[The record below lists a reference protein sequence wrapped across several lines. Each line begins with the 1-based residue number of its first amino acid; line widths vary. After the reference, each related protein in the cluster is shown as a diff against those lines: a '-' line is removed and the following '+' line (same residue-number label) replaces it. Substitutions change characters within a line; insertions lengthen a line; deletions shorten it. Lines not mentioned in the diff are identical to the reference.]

1 MAVTAATTGCSCWF
15 LVLCLVAGAG
25 TLLHSSEAWVVNNNN
40 NVGGAPRPSSY
51 ATTRQLT
58 NAAMQRRKTTT
69 TAVFNVPPPSETSV
83 AEFQTYSSK
92 LPPPASFYELQ
103 QHCIRAVRLARRDGH
118 ALLEV
123 EYPPLPAN
131 VLEMDDVSA
140 YDVSQ
145 ANLKLALDL
154 GRGLL
159 VSSSSSSS
167 SDSQDESGSSES
179 LKPLKKIAIL
189 FPDEP
194 EMEFGIEKAGG
205 TSTPYPGITI
215 GSLRTVDPND
225 ERIFKP
231 ENFILNLFGNSN
243 SGQVKAIPDVD
254 LYIIL
259 TASAQELPDIEELYN
274 QLDDSSNKATIVFFN
289 LKLDVLRGDLGAPAF
304 PGKDLQD
311 RFLSRIKPAYYLRTR
326 QYSRSTSSPP
336 FIVNFQGCLFR
347 SYPGQYQTL
356 LDTGNGRYRRV
367 VGSDVRPALGT
378 FKQQL
383 TDALKETGVL
393 QEEGS
398 TLNFLRTG
406 YKTTTW
412 YV

>member
-1 MAVTAATTGCSCWF
+1 
-15 LVLCLVAGAG
+15 
-25 TLLHSSEAWVVNNNN
+25 
-40 NVGGAPRPSSY
+40 
-51 ATTRQLT
+51 
-58 NAAMQRRKTTT
+58 
-69 TAVFNVPPPSETSV
+69 
-83 AEFQTYSSK
+83 
-92 LPPPASFYELQ
+92 
-103 QHCIRAVRLARRDGH
+103 
-118 ALLEV
+118 
-123 EYPPLPAN
+123 
-131 VLEMDDVSA
+131 MDDVSA
-140 YDVSQ
+140 YDVSE

-154 GRGLL
+154 ARGLL

-167 SDSQDESGSSES
+167 SEDGEATSAESGNAAAAAVR
-179 LKPLKKIAIL
+179 PLKKIAIL

-205 TSTPYPGITI
+205 TATPYPGIAI

-225 ERIFKP
+225 QRLFKP
-231 ENFILNLFGNSN
+231 ENFILNLFGNAN
-243 SGQVKAIPDVD
+243 SGQVQAIPNVD

-259 TASAQELPDIEELYN
+259 TASAQELPDVEELYM
-274 QLDDSSNKATIVFFN
+274 QTLAGDDDDKKAATIVLFN

-326 QYSRSTSSPP
+326 QYSRSTSTPP

-347 SYPGQYQTL
+347 AYPGQYQTL

-367 VGSDVRPALGT
+367 VGSDTRPALGT

-393 QEEGS
+393 QDEGS

-412 YV
+412 YVSVRRCRDDDNIVI